1 MTGKSRLKAS
11 GKINADTVLI
21 NESTNAELEEFSL

>member
-21 NESTNAELEEFSL
+21 KESTKAEL